1 MLTVEQMA
9 TILREVTL
17 KREPSL
23 VPDEALD
30 FREKMV
36 DQVAQIR
43 AAGQEVEIPFD

>member
-1 MLTVEQMA
+1 
-9 TILREVTL
+9 VT
-17 KREPSL
+17 
-23 VPDEALD
+23 DEALD